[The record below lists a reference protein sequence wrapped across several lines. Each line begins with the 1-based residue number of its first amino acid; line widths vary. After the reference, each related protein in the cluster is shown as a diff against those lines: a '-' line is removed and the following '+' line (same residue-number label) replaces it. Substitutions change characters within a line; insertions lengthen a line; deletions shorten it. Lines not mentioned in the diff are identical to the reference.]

1 MTDRQQEQIALHAL
15 DALTPEEVR
24 LLESEWRYDPR
35 LREEH
40 AELADVAAELAR
52 LLPPETPPAEVR
64 EQLLATLKRKRR
76 AKVTPISVAMGVV
89 RSPWIAWAAAAV
101 IAVSAAG
108 LWTANR
114 ELSNR
119 VTTLVKSEVAAQGEV
134 AEARKQQEQLK
145 SQVAEADGKYSKLL
159 TEAEQ
164 LRKGIAVASMEVAM
178 LRASVK
184 RYEEGEVLVVW
195 DQSKQEGLI
204 KLAHM
209 PTVQPG
215 KDYQL
220 WVICKQQ
227 RAPVNAGVVKVDE
240 KGEATVIFHP
250 VKHIAEVAKFA
261 VSLEKEGGVP
271 EVEGP
276 VILASSK

>member
-1 MTDRQQEQIALHAL
+1 MTYRQQEQIALHAL

-24 LLESEWRYDPR
+24 LLEGEWRYDLR

-40 AELADVAAELAR
+40 AELAGVAAELVH

-64 EQLLATLKRKRR
+64 EQLLAALKRQRR
-76 AKVTPISVAMGVV
+76 AKVTPISIAWKAV
-89 RSPWIAWAAAAV
+89 RSPWIAWAAAAA
-101 IAVSAAG
+101 IAVFAANQ
-108 LWTANR
+108 WTANR
-114 ELSNR
+114 ELNNR
-119 VTTLVKSEVAAQGEV
+119 VTTLVKSEVAARSEV
-134 AEARKQQEQLK
+134 EDARAQQDKLK
-145 SQVAEADGKYSKLL
+145 AQITEGGDKYARLL
-159 TEAEQ
+159 AEAEQ

-195 DQSKQEGLI
+195 DQSKQEGII

-220 WVICKQQ
+220 WVFCKQQ
-227 RAPVNAGVVKVDE
+227 RTPVNAGVVRVDE
-240 KGEATVIFHP
+240 KGEASVIFHP

-261 VSLEKEGGVP
+261 VSLEKEGGAP

-276 VILASSK
+276 VILASK

>member
-24 LLESEWRYDPR
+24 VLESEWRYEAR
-35 LREEH
+35 LREEY
-40 AELADVAAELAR
+40 AELSEVAAEIAHLMPA
-52 LLPPETPPAEVR
+52 ETPPADVR
-64 EQLLATLKRKRR
+64 EQLLATLKRQRR
-76 AKVTPISVAMGVV
+76 AKVTPISIAWKVV
-89 RSPWIAWAAAAV
+89 RSPWVAWAAAAV
-101 IAVSAAG
+101 IAVSATG

-114 ELSNR
+114 ELNNR
-119 VTTLVKSEVAAQGEV
+119 VTTLVMSETAAQGEV
-134 AEARKQQEQLK
+134 ADARKAQDLLK
-145 SQVAEADGKYSKLL
+145 TQVADADARYAKLL

-164 LRKGIAVASMEVAM
+164 LRKGIAVASMEVSM

-195 DQSKQEGLI
+195 DQTKQEGLI

-209 PTVQPG
+209 PSVQPG

-220 WVICKQQ
+220 WVICKRQQ
-227 RAPVNAGVVKVDE
+227 TPVNAGVVKVNE
-240 KGEATVIFHP
+240 KGEATVVFHP
-250 VKHIAEVAKFA
+250 SKHIAEVSKFA
-261 VSLEKEGGVP
+261 VSLEKEGGAP

-276 VILASSK
+276 VILASK

>member
-40 AELADVAAELAR
+40 AELAETAAEIAR
-52 LLPPETPPAEVR
+52 LLPPETPPAEIR
-64 EQLLATLKRKRR
+64 EQLLATLKRRRR
-76 AKVTPISVAMGVV
+76 AKITPISVAMKVV
-89 RSPWIAWAAAAV
+89 RSPWVAWAAAAA
-101 IAVSAAG
+101 IAVSAVGA
-108 LWTANR
+108 WTANR
-114 ELSNR
+114 ELNNR
-119 VTTLVKSEVAAQGEV
+119 VTTLVESEVAAQGELKG
-134 AEARKQQEQLK
+134 AKAQQEQLK
-145 SQVAEADGKYSKLL
+145 TQLAAEGTRYSKLL
-159 TEAEQ
+159 AEAEQ
-164 LRKGIAVASMEVAM
+164 LKKGIALASMEVSM
-178 LRASVK
+178 LKASVK

-195 DQSKQEGLI
+195 DQTKQEGLI
-204 KLAHM
+204 KLANM
-209 PTVQPG
+209 PAVQPG

-220 WVICKQQ
+220 WVICKKQ
-227 RAPVNAGVVKVDE
+227 RAPVNAGLVRVNE
-240 KGEATVIFHP
+240 AGEATVVFHP

-276 VILASSK
+276 VILASR

>member
-15 DALTPEEVR
+15 EALTPEEVR
-24 LLESEWRYDPR
+24 LLESEWRYDAR

-40 AELADVAAELAR
+40 AELAEVAAEIAH
-52 LLPPETPPAEVR
+52 LLPSETPPADVR
-64 EQLLATLKRKRR
+64 EELLATLKRQRR
-76 AKVTPISVAMGVV
+76 AKITPLSVAGKVV
-89 RSPWIAWAAAAV
+89 KSPWVAWAAAAA

-119 VTTLVKSEVAAQGEV
+119 VTTLVQSEVAAKDEAIEAKSRQ
-134 AEARKQQEQLK
+134 AEL
-145 SQVAEADGKYSKLL
+145 STQVADADTRYAKLL
-159 TEAEQ
+159 TETEQ

-209 PTVQPG
+209 PAVQPG

-227 RAPVNAGVVKVDE
+227 RNPVNAGVVKVDE
-240 KGEATVIFHP
+240 NGEATVVFHP
-250 VKHIAEVAKFA
+250 AKRIAEVAKFA

-276 VILASSK
+276 VILASR

>member
-24 LLESEWRYDPR
+24 LLEGEWRYDAR
-35 LREEH
+35 MREEH
-40 AELADVAAELAR
+40 AELAEAAAEIVH

-64 EQLLATLKRKRR
+64 EQLLATLKRQRR
-76 AKVTPISVAMGVV
+76 AKVTPMTVASRVV
-89 RSPWIAWAAAAV
+89 RNPWIAWAAAAA

-114 ELSNR
+114 ELNNR
-119 VTTLVKSEVAAQGEV
+119 VTTLVKSETAAQGEV
-134 AEARKQQEQLK
+134 ADARKARDELK
-145 SQVAEADGKYSKLL
+145 TQIADADTRYTKLSS
-159 TEAEQ
+159 EAEQ
-164 LRKGIAVASMEVAM
+164 LRKGIAVASMEVSM

-195 DQSKQEGLI
+195 DQSKQEGII

-209 PTVQPG
+209 PTAQPG

-220 WVICKQQ
+220 WVFCKQQ
-227 RAPVNAGVVKVDE
+227 RTPVNAGVVRVDE
-240 KGEATVIFHP
+240 KGEASVIFHP

-261 VSLEKEGGVP
+261 VSLEKEGGAP

-276 VILASSK
+276 VILASK